1 MRRSYAASC
10 NNPTMLL
17 DANLLIY
24 SFHRGYP
31 EHPAARAWLD
41 AEIDR
46 GEPVVL
52 HPLAASA
59 FLRIVTN
66 RIGTL
71 TPSPINTALDFLSA
85 LQPAIPET
93 LLDDAA
99 HLEIFR
105 RLAARHAIAGDGC
118 TDVWLAAFAIRHR
131 LTFASA
137 DVGFARF
144 QPELQW
150 LNPLSV
156 V

>member
-1 MRRSYAASC
+1 M
-10 NNPTMLL
+10 TLL

-24 SFHRGYP
+24 AFHREYP
-31 EHPAARAWLD
+31 EHLAVRSWLN
-41 AEIDR
+41 AEIED
-46 GEPVVL
+46 GETVFL
-52 HPLAASA
+52 HPLAAIA
-59 FLRIVTN
+59 FLRIVTK

-71 TPSPINTALDFLSA
+71 TPSPIDTALDFLAA

-131 LTFASA
+131 LTLASA
-137 DVGFARF
+137 DRGFVRF
-144 QPELQW
+144 EPELQW
-150 LNPLSV
+150 LNPLGA
-156 V
+156 